1 MCLYTSP
8 AVKLTKNDPLNDTSI
23 FCLILMNECINIT
36 SELGILLQ
44 LFIDPQSKGPL
55 VSGFTVSS
63 SMAAI
68 KTVHRTEQRKD

>member
-1 MCLYTSP
+1 
-8 AVKLTKNDPLNDTSI
+8 
-23 FCLILMNECINIT
+23 MNECINIT

-44 LFIDPQSKGPL
+44 LFIDPQSRGPL
-55 VSGFTVSS
+55 VGGFTVSS